1 VNFEHGKH
9 LEPDPNS
16 ISVVQRQQ
24 QKTQFSAWT
33 NQYDVLQWFL
43 LLGQKKWRRP
53 GSNRRPSVDSFSK
66 ISLQNSSLTN
76 QSDRQ
81 PEHQRLHTCLIGCI
95 SIYYYYLVS
104 HQHNQSTA
112 LSGTG
117 ATMVYSP
124 ARHSDRYGT
133 SSQLRLEYGDVAQAL
148 HHVSNRAH
156 RGEQ

>member
-1 VNFEHGKH
+1 MGNIWGPIQTAFLWFSGSSKNHNSAHG
-9 LEPDPNS
+9 PTSTASCNGS
-16 ISVVQRQQ
+16 
-24 QKTQFSAWT
+24 FSWAK
-33 NQYDVLQWFL
+33 
-43 LLGQKKWRRP
+43 KKWRRP

-117 ATMVYSP
+117 ASMVYSP